1 MRTIHLAIL
10 PLFFLT
16 LYYSACAQ
24 VSKEVR
30 FSSSQAD
37 LAGTLTLPDTL
48 LDHPVLVLISG
59 SGGQTRDSEI
69 MGMKIFEKLSDQLV
83 AAGYAVLRFD
93 DRGVGESSGK
103 ALEESTLEDLAEDV
117 QAAVAF
123 LLKEKHID
131 PDQIGLLGHSEG
143 GAVAPMVATRSK
155 EVAFIILLAGYGVKG
170 SELST
175 AQQEQILKSSGMPQS
190 YIEKAKSVNYRMYE
204 MAADREMPED
214 RMREEIKDLLLEL
227 VEGMPP
233 AMKASISDPEA
244 FAEMQADPMLR
255 QLRAP
260 WTAYFFGYDPA
271 PTLKRVECPVLL
283 IFGELDAQVTA
294 EQNREVMEK
303 ALQSGGNSRFQT
315 AIIPR
320 ANHLFQLANTGSVA
334 EYASL
339 EKAFAPELLPTLT
352 NWLMQVA
359 PPAKK

>member
-1 MRTIHLAIL
+1 MLSL
-10 PLFFLT
+10 P
-16 LYYSACAQ
+16 AWAQ
-24 VSKEVR
+24 VAREVN

-48 LDHPVLVLISG
+48 QEHPALVFISG

-69 MGMKIFEKLSDQLV
+69 MGMKVFEMLSEQLV

-103 ALEESTLEDLAEDV
+103 ALGESTLEDLAEDV
-117 QAAVAF
+117 QAAVE
-123 LLKEKHID
+123 LLQKENHID
-131 PDQIGLLGHSEG
+131 SNQIGLLGHSEG
-143 GAVAPMVATRSK
+143 GAVAPLVAAGS
-155 EVAFIILLAGYGVKG
+155 EEIAFMILLAGYGVKG

-175 AQQEQILKSSGMPQS
+175 AQQEQILKSSGMPES

-214 RMREEIKDLLLEL
+214 QMREEIKSLLLEL
-227 VEGMPP
+227 VEAMPP
-233 AMKASISDPEA
+233 AMKASIPDPQA
-244 FAEMQADPMLR
+244 FADMQADPMLR

-260 WTAYFFGYDPA
+260 WTSYFFGYDPA
-271 PTLKRVECPVLL
+271 PTLKRVACPVLL
-283 IFGELDAQVTA
+283 VFGERDTQVTA
-294 EQNREVMEK
+294 AQNQEVMEE
-303 ALQSGGNSRFQT
+303 ALQAGGNSRFQT
-315 AIIPR
+315 VIIPR

-339 EKAFAPELLPTLT
+339 EKAFAPELLPALT
-352 NWLMQVA
+352 DWLGQVA